1 MKIQFEIEMPAM
13 PNFLRFKKE
22 AQMRQD
28 GFKVNDGYPISNLTR
43 EEAEEFAESWKQ
55 TFLKH
60 WANRVKVRK
69 NGR

>member
-13 PNFLRFKKE
+13 PNFLRFKKD

-55 TFLKH
+55 AFIKH
-60 WANRVKVRK
+60 WKMK
-69 NGR
+69 HLIK